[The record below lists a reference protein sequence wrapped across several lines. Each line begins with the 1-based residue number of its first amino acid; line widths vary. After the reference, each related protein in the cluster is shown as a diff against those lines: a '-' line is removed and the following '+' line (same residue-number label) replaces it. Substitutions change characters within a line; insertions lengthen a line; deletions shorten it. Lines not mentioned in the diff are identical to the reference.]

1 MIHRKSRF
9 LTLSRLLPGLVLT
22 AGTAFG
28 QGLQENDATFWPEP
42 QRSFFQDGPGLLLTP
57 EQRTD
62 LRGLN
67 PEARARWIQ
76 EFLARDPVPETPAN
90 ELAEG
95 IERRMR
101 LAVQEFTSPSDVRA
115 QILFL
120 NGLPKERELIDCGQ
134 VFKPLEIWTYPG
146 GIGPDGKP
154 VDRQLVV
161 YRPNKGEAW
170 KLWLPS
176 DAKRAMYTPQMEYWL
191 QQWEELRGRIR
202 AVRFDKQNCKE
213 TEKVDEATGVPGLTG
228 ALAGSGSRVKPK
240 DASSFLAPPK
250 DLARWA
256 RAAAATELAQAAPEL
271 KISSLDLRFPER
283 DEQRIVTRALIQI
296 GPGAGFQ
303 IADEKR
309 REVGLI
315 VEGIVEQDGQPFEE
329 FRMRFR
335 LPEPKEGAPAVLAV
349 DRSLRPRQ
357 AFVLRLKVLDETGG
371 AQASLSR
378 AFRVPS
384 EPKPE
389 PMPVGVAGGQLVP
402 DTVVAGPD
410 TLLLIPPP
418 ADVVIGLWRAETIV
432 TGERIKK
439 VTFLVDGKAQLTRS
453 SPPYTAE
460 LRLER
465 YPTEQVIRVEG
476 YDDKEQLI
484 ASDEVIVNLQRGAL
498 AVRVVAP
505 GKGTRV
511 NGPTLAKA
519 EVVVPD
525 GRRVETVEL
534 KVNDRTVHTLVKPPW
549 EATVTPPANIDL
561 VYLTVV
567 ATLDDGSKAEAVR
580 YLKAP
585 EYVEEVE
592 VNLVEL
598 YVAATDRSGNLVRD
612 LRQEEFEVLEGT
624 KPQEI
629 AKFELVQNLPLNVGI
644 LLDTSGSMASS
655 LIETQKAASAFLED
669 VLTPRDRS
677 FAVSFSR
684 RPRLEMP
691 PTDDVGA
698 VVRALSDLQAVGD
711 TALHDAL
718 VHSLYYFR
726 GMTGQRALVL
736 LSDGDDNAS
745 YIQYKDALEYA
756 RRSGVAIYV
765 IGLNLSAFE
774 AGLRSKLAELAEAT
788 GGRSFW
794 ANKPEEL
801 PPIYKQIESEL
812 RSRYLVAYNS
822 TEAGGK
828 GGFREVEVK
837 VKRPGVKAR
846 TVRGYYP

>member
-1 MIHRKSRF
+1 
-9 LTLSRLLPGLVLT
+9 
-22 AGTAFG
+22 
-28 QGLQENDATFWPEP
+28 
-42 QRSFFQDGPGLLLTP
+42 
-57 EQRTD
+57 
-62 LRGLN
+62 
-67 PEARARWIQ
+67 
-76 EFLARDPVPETPAN
+76 
-90 ELAEG
+90 
-95 IERRMR
+95 
-101 LAVQEFTSPSDVRA
+101 
-115 QILFL
+115 
-120 NGLPKERELIDCGQ
+120 
-134 VFKPLEIWTYPG
+134 
-146 GIGPDGKP
+146 
-154 VDRQLVV
+154 
-161 YRPNKGEAW
+161 
-170 KLWLPS
+170 
-176 DAKRAMYTPQMEYWL
+176 YWL
-191 QQWEELRGRIR
+191 QQWEELRGKIR

-228 ALAGSGSRVKPK
+228 ALSGGGVRVRPK
-240 DASSFLAPPK
+240 DASSFLAPPR

-256 RAAAATELAQAAPEL
+256 REAAATKLEQAAPRLE
-271 KISSLDLRFPER
+271 IASLDLRFPEK
-283 DEQRIVTRALIQI
+283 DEQRIVTRALISI

-303 IADEKR
+303 VAEGKKP
-309 REVGLI
+309 EVALI
-315 VEGIVEQDGQPFEE
+315 VEGIVEQEGRPFEE

-349 DRSLRPRQ
+349 DRALRPRQ
-357 AFVLRLKVLDETGG
+357 AFVLRLKVMDETSG

-389 PMPVGVAGGQLVP
+389 PLPAGVAGGELLP
-402 DTVVAGPD
+402 ETVAKGPD

-432 TGERIKK
+432 TGDRIKK
-439 VTFLVDGKAQLTRS
+439 VVFLVDGKAQLTRTGA
-453 SPPYTAE
+453 PYTAE
-460 LRLER
+460 VRLER

-476 YDDKEQLI
+476 YDDQGTLV
-484 ASDEVIVNLQRGAL
+484 ASDEVIVNLQRGSL

-511 NGPTLAKA
+511 TGPTLAKA
-519 EVVVPD
+519 EVVIPD
-525 GRRVETVEL
+525 GQRLQSVEF
-534 KVNDRTVHTLVKPPW
+534 KVNDQMVHTLVKPPW
-549 EATVTPPANIDL
+549 EATVTPPAGVDL

-567 ATLDDGSKAEAVR
+567 ATLEDGSKAEAVR

-598 YVAATDRSGNLVRD
+598 YVAATDRSGNLVHD
-612 LRQEEFEVLEGT
+612 LKQEDFEVLEGT

-629 AKFELVQNLPLNVGI
+629 AKFELVRNLPLSVGI

-655 LIETQKAASAFLED
+655 LIETQKAASEFLES

-677 FAVSFSR
+677 FAVSFAR

-726 GMTGQRALVL
+726 GLTGQRAMVL

-745 YIQYKDALEYA
+745 YIPYKDALEYA

-774 AGLRSKLAELAEAT
+774 GGLRGKLSELAEAT

-801 PPIYKQIESEL
+801 APIYKQIEIEL

-822 TEAGGK
+822 SEAGGK

-846 TVRGYYP
+846 TARGYYP

>member
-1 MIHRKSRF
+1 VIHPKSRSSI
-9 LTLSRLLPGLVLT
+9 LSWLLLGLVLT
-22 AGTAFG
+22 AGTAFA
-28 QGLQENDATFWPEP
+28 QGLQENDATFWPES

-62 LRGLN
+62 LRSLN
-67 PEARARWIQ
+67 PEARKRWIE
-76 EFLARDPVPETPAN
+76 EFLGRDPVPETPAN
-90 ELAEG
+90 ELREG
-95 IERRMR
+95 IDKRRR
-101 LAVQEFTSPSDVRA
+101 LAAQELLSPADVRA

-120 NGLPKERELIDCGQ
+120 NGPPKERLLVDCGQ
-134 VFKPLEIWTYPG
+134 VFKPLEIWTYQQ

-154 VDRQLVV
+154 LDRQLVV
-161 YRPNKGEAW
+161 FRPNQGEPY

-213 TEKVDEATGVPGLTG
+213 AEKVDAATGVPGLTG
-228 ALAGSGSRVKPK
+228 ALSGGGTRVKPK
-240 DASSFLAPPK
+240 DSSSFLAPPK

-256 RAAAATELAQAAPEL
+256 RQAMTTEISAAAPEL
-271 KISSLDLRFPER
+271 KISSFDLRFPEQ
-283 DEQRIVTRALIQI
+283 DEQRIVTRALIEI
-296 GPGAGFQ
+296 GPDAGFQ
-303 IADEKR
+303 VAEGKN
-309 REVGLI
+309 REVALI
-315 VEGIVEQDGQPFEE
+315 VEGLLEQEGRPFEE

-335 LPEPKEGAPAVLAV
+335 LPEPQEGAPAVLAV

-357 AFVLRLKVLDETGG
+357 PFVLRLRVMDETSG
-371 AQASLSR
+371 AQTVLSR
-378 AFRVPS
+378 AFRVPA
-384 EPKPE
+384 EATPE
-389 PMPVGVAGGQLVP
+389 PMPAGVAGGELLP
-402 DTVVAGPD
+402 ATVAKGPD

-418 ADVVIGLWRAETIV
+418 ADVVLGLWRAETIV
-432 TGERIKK
+432 TGDRIKK
-439 VTFLVDGKAQLTRS
+439 VVFLVDGKAQLTRTGA
-453 SPPYTAE
+453 PYTAE

-465 YPTEQVIRVEG
+465 YPTEQIVRVEG
-476 YDDKEQLI
+476 YDDKGALV
-484 ASDEVIVNLQRGAL
+484 AADEVILNLQRGAL
-498 AVRVVAP
+498 AVRIAAP
-505 GKGTRV
+505 GKGTRT

-519 EVVVPD
+519 EVVIPD
-525 GRRVETVEL
+525 GRRIETVEF
-534 KVNDRTVHTLVKPPW
+534 KVNDQTVHTLVKPPW
-549 EATVTPPANIDL
+549 EATVTPTTNAEL

-580 YLKAP
+580 YLRAP

-598 YVAATDRSGNLVRD
+598 YVAVTDRSGNMVSNLK
-612 LRQEEFEVLEGT
+612 QEEFEVLEGG

-629 AKFELVQNLPLNVGI
+629 SKFELVQTLPLSVGI

-655 LIETQKAASAFLED
+655 LIETQKAASAFLES
-669 VLTPRDRS
+669 VMTPRDRS

-698 VVRALSDLQAVGD
+698 VVKALSDLQAVGD

-718 VHSLYYFR
+718 IHSLYYFR

-745 YIQYKDALEYA
+745 YIPYKDALEYA

-774 AGLRSKLAELAEAT
+774 TGLRGKLAELAEAT

-801 PPIYKQIESEL
+801 APIYKQIETEL

-828 GGFREVEVK
+828 AGFREVEVK
-837 VKRPGVKAR
+837 VKRPGLKAR
-846 TVRGYYP
+846 TARGYYP

>member
-9 LTLSRLLPGLVLT
+9 LILSRLLFGLVLS
-22 AGTAFG
+22 AGTAFA
-28 QGLQENDATFWPEP
+28 QGLQENDATLWPEP
-42 QRSFFQDGPGLLLTP
+42 ERSFFQDGPGLLLTP

-62 LRGLN
+62 LRSLN
-67 PEARARWIQ
+67 PEARVRWIQ
-76 EFLARDPVPETPAN
+76 EFLDRDPIPETPAN
-90 ELAEG
+90 ELREG
-95 IERRMR
+95 IERRLR
-101 LAVQEFTSPSDVRA
+101 LAVQEFTSPSDIRA

-120 NGLPKERELIDCGQ
+120 NGPPKEREIIDCGQ
-134 VFKPLEIWTYPG
+134 VFKPMEIWRYPG

-154 VDRQLVV
+154 VDRPLVV
-161 YRPNKGEAW
+161 YLPNKGEAW
-170 KLWLPS
+170 RLWVPS
-176 DAKRAMYTPQMEYWL
+176 DAKRAMYTSQMEYWL
-191 QQWEELRGRIR
+191 QQWEELRGKIR

-213 TEKVDEATGVPGLTG
+213 AEKVDVATGVPGLTG
-228 ALAGSGSRVKPK
+228 ALPGGGARVKPR

-271 KISSLDLRFPER
+271 KVSSLDLRFPEK
-283 DEQRIVTRALIQI
+283 DEQRIVTRALLEI
-296 GPGAGFQ
+296 GPDAGLQ
-303 IADEKR
+303 VADEKK

-315 VEGIVEQDGQPFEE
+315 VEGIVEQEGRPFEQ
-329 FRMRFR
+329 FRMRFH
-335 LPEPKEGAPAVLAV
+335 LPEPKEGAPAILAV

-357 AFVLRLKVLDETGG
+357 TFVLRLRVMDETSG

-378 AFRVPS
+378 AFRVPA

-389 PMPVGVAGGQLVP
+389 PMPVGVAGGELLP
-402 DTVVAGPD
+402 ETVAKGPD

-439 VTFLVDGKAQLTRS
+439 VVFLVDGKAQLTRS

-460 LRLER
+460 VRLER
-465 YPTEQVIRVEG
+465 YPTEQVVRVEG
-476 YDDKEQLI
+476 YDDKGELV

-505 GKGTRV
+505 GKGTRT

-519 EVVVPD
+519 EVVIPD
-525 GRRVETVEL
+525 GRRIQSVEF
-534 KVNDRTVHTLVKPPW
+534 KVNDQTVHTLVKPPW
-549 EATVTPPANIDL
+549 EATVAPPANVDL

-585 EYVEEVE
+585 DYVEEVE

-598 YVAATDRSGNLVRD
+598 YVAVTDRSGDLVRD
-612 LRQEEFEVLEGT
+612 LKQEDFEVLEGT

-629 AKFELVQNLPLNVGI
+629 AKFELVQNLPLNIGV

-655 LIETQKAASAFLED
+655 LVETQKAASEFLES

-677 FAVSFSR
+677 FAVSFAR

-745 YIQYKDALEYA
+745 YIPFKDALEYA
-756 RRSGVAIYV
+756 RMSGVAIYV
-765 IGLNLSAFE
+765 IGLNIGAFE
-774 AGLRSKLAELAEAT
+774 TGLRTKLADLAQAT

-794 ANKPEEL
+794 ADKPEEL
-801 PPIYKQIESEL
+801 APIYKQIETEL

-822 TEAGGK
+822 TETGGK

-837 VKRPGVKAR
+837 VKKPGLKAR
-846 TVRGYYP
+846 TARGYYP

>member
-1 MIHRKSRF
+1 MIHPKSRF
-9 LTLSRLLPGLVLT
+9 LILSQLLLGLVLT
-22 AGTAFG
+22 AGTAFA
-28 QGLQENDATFWPEP
+28 QGLQENDATFWPES

-67 PEARARWIQ
+67 PEARARFIQ
-76 EFLARDPVPETPAN
+76 EFLDRDPIPETPAN
-90 ELAEG
+90 ELREG
-95 IERRMR
+95 VERRRR
-101 LAVQEFTSPSDVRA
+101 LALQEFTSPSDVRA
-115 QILFL
+115 RILFL
-120 NGLPKERELIDCGQ
+120 NGPPKERQLIDCGQ

-161 YRPNKGEAW
+161 YLPNKGEAW
-170 KLWLPS
+170 RLWLPS

-191 QQWEELRGRIR
+191 QQWEELRGKIR

-228 ALAGSGSRVKPK
+228 ALPGYGSRVKPK
-240 DASSFLAPPK
+240 DASSFLAPPR

-256 RAAAATELAQAAPEL
+256 REAAATKLEQAAPRLE
-271 KISSLDLRFPER
+271 IASLDLRFPEKE
-283 DEQRIVTRALIQI
+283 EQRIVTRALISI

-303 IADEKR
+303 VAEGKKP
-309 REVGLI
+309 EVALI
-315 VEGIVEQDGQPFEE
+315 VEGIVEQEGRPFEE

-357 AFVLRLKVLDETGG
+357 AFVLRLKVTDETSG

-389 PMPVGVAGGQLVP
+389 PMPEGVAAGNLVP
-402 DTVVAGPD
+402 ETVVKGPD

-418 ADVVIGLWRAETIV
+418 ADVVLGLWRAETIV
-432 TGERIKK
+432 TGDRIKK
-439 VTFLVDGKAQLTRS
+439 VVFLVDGKPQLTRTGA
-453 SPPYTAE
+453 PYTAE
-460 LRLER
+460 VRLEQ
-465 YPTEQVIRVEG
+465 YPTEQIVRVEG
-476 YDDKEQLI
+476 YDDKGALL
-484 ASDEVIVNLQRGAL
+484 ASDEVILNLQRGSL
-498 AVRVVAP
+498 AVRIAAP
-505 GKGTRV
+505 AKGTKV

-519 EVVVPD
+519 EVVIPD
-525 GRRVETVEL
+525 GHRIETVEF
-534 KVNDRTVHTLVKPPW
+534 KVNDQTVHTLVKPPW
-549 EATVTPPANIDL
+549 EATVTPPANVDL

-567 ATLDDGSKAEAVR
+567 ATLEDGSKAEAVR

-598 YVAATDRSGNLVRD
+598 YVAVTDRAGSLVRD
-612 LRQEEFEVLEGT
+612 LRQEEFEALEGG

-629 AKFELVQNLPLNVGI
+629 AKFELVQNLPLSIGI

-655 LIETQKAASAFLED
+655 LIETQKAASEFLESTM
-669 VLTPRDRS
+669 TPRDRA

-698 VVRALSDLQAVGD
+698 VVKALSDLQAVGD

-726 GMTGQRALVL
+726 GLTGQRALVL

-745 YIQYKDALEYA
+745 YVQYKDALEYA

-774 AGLRSKLAELAEAT
+774 TGLRGKLGELAQAT

-794 ANKPEEL
+794 ASKPEEL
-801 PPIYKQIESEL
+801 APIYKQIEAEL

-822 TEAGGK
+822 TETGGK
-828 GGFREVEVK
+828 AGFREVEVK
-837 VKRPGVKAR
+837 VKRPGLKAR
-846 TVRGYYP
+846 TARGYYQ